1 MLLCYMHFKMALI
14 MYDYERIT
22 VLEVIKLNRI
32 YTLETVSVCVCVRER
47 ERYLRGYKRIV
58 SHLPHWRKKH

>member
-1 MLLCYMHFKMALI
+1 MHFKMALI

-32 YTLETVSVCVCVRER
+32 YTLKTVCVCVCERER
-47 ERYLRGYKRIV
+47 ERERFKGV
-58 SHLPHWRKKH
+58 